1 MKRKRIYA
9 FSLYFWLGG
18 DILKESI
25 FQKKIIDEIKQKF
38 ANSQVYISKLDSGY
52 TQGVPD
58 LLILIDDFWAM
69 LENKKSAKASHR
81 PNQEYYVNKFENM
94 SFARFIF
101 PENKDEVLKALSFR
115 FNNRFYIQHIKF
127 LYKNF
132 KIKNVYM
139 AIEDNIAITH
149 T

>member
-1 MKRKRIYA
+1 M
-9 FSLYFWLGG
+9 
-18 DILKESI
+18 KESI
-25 FQKKIIDEIKQKF
+25 FQKKLIDDIKQLF
-38 ANSQVYISKLDSGY
+38 SHNNVYISKLDSGY

-69 LENKKSAKASHR
+69 LENKKSAKAAHR
-81 PNQEYYVNKFENM
+81 PNQNYYVNKFGNM

-115 FNNRFYIQHIKF
+115 FNNRIYIQHIKF

-132 KIKNVYM
+132 KKGGVI
-139 AIEDNIAITH
+139 
-149 T
+149 

>member
-1 MKRKRIYA
+1 M
-9 FSLYFWLGG
+9 
-18 DILKESI
+18 KESI
-25 FQKKIIDEIKQKF
+25 FQKKLIDEIKQLF
-38 ANSQVYISKLDSGY
+38 SHNNVYISKLDSGY
-52 TQGVPD
+52 TQGIPD

-132 KIKNVYM
+132 KKGGVV
-139 AIEDNIAITH
+139 
-149 T
+149 

>member
-1 MKRKRIYA
+1 MKRKRIYT

-115 FNNRFYIQHIKF
+115 FNNRIYIQHIKF

-132 KIKNVYM
+132 KKGGAV
-139 AIEDNIAITH
+139 
-149 T
+149 

>member
-1 MKRKRIYA
+1 M
-9 FSLYFWLGG
+9 FH
-18 DILKESI
+18 
-25 FQKKIIDEIKQKF
+25 
-38 ANSQVYISKLDSGY
+38 NSQVYISKLDSGY

-101 PENKDEVLKALSFR
+101 PENKEEVLHEL
-115 FNNRFYIQHIKF
+115 QHTLF
-127 LYKNF
+127 SRR
-132 KIKNVYM
+132 
-139 AIEDNIAITH
+139 
-149 T
+149 